1 MPRPPRFIV
10 PHEYDASLLPFLDE
24 NVVVVSIFGKSTY
37 KAKSDKSKMVNS
49 ILVPAINEHPTID
62 NEAMFEIEG
71 YFDQRVNA
79 VFLHLKGCFD
89 AYTLSKQYNQFVEN
103 MEKKDFL
110 HAWAN
115 MKDKYSRALLT
126 LFHISHIL
134 ILTHPTHTF
143 DYSYIPLFKALE
155 IVREKAGSHLREHL
169 ESKAEYVSEAWVKNT
184 RPCSPRMLF
193 YFERCPPVFQDPNS
207 EANITKLE
215 HSLEDSIYEVLRKN
229 KIVNNNSSNSLF
241 AIPVNQEFVF
251 VNTEEEEMR
260 DVIEYM
266 HRGFAKAC
274 AISEKKKTESK
285 LNNKERYKYLNYKPT
300 NPMQA
305 NRAHRMRHTRVLEPH
320 EFDSF
325 VQRHINMAF
334 STGFDDNVGRNPA
347 PAYFETPTLAGFF
360 EVAGHVHDFFVH
372 GRSKEVKNLEDLLN
386 TDVKFSRSRCS
397 KIMPRACAAYQ
408 EGLPQHYTR
417 SFHEQKLAQAMAVF
431 EMQARGPLYDEFAK
445 RLQEECDKHW
455 RTGRQMC
462 QVLSLTGNP
471 CTNPLHKGGSE
482 GAGGGEPLEGR
493 DDYDDLKTL
502 EHCSGVR
509 YVCACN
515 CGATQG
521 SREDPFNVK
530 QANHDYFQM
539 LGLQCGCHQLE
550 SHKFPIFQPSTPT
563 YRAAQLFDTSSKR
576 KDSLRSE
583 GAAPTPQQG
592 PTQVFSLGVPD
603 EVTAYGSGGQS
614 PPAQSDHH
622 QHHHHHHHH
631 HHRDHHQDE
640 DRHSRSYIS
649 DKLPLSL
656 TINGDSE
663 SKVVIAV
670 TEADPETKDKS
681 LNRQPSTTEYL
692 PGMLHTESP
701 AGLLPQF
708 SSWSLVCLGSS
719 SIYSHNIG
727 LQHQQGMLPNSAFL
741 LPWDVTVRLEHQQQT
756 QKETTRNL
764 WQASPAATNENSTTT
779 GSSNANV
786 SNNNGGGG
794 NNFQQLNFY
803 PKGAK
808 NTRSINPATGK
819 RKRGRDLVVKIF
831 IGIEYECPRG
841 HRFMMATPDKVLKAT
856 GIGTIKDNGNKVT
869 SGDMPLYFPCPC
881 RQQKPLIAQLMRI
894 HVVTPKAPVHVTL
907 NPKVQ
912 TGPQPS
918 PIFVTGCEEPMKL
931 SQSAY
936 WILRLPYVY
945 MGDKGPC
952 LPPKELGNVASHGRL
967 LAGMYGISEAVNDK
981 K

>member
-62 NEAMFEIEG
+62 NEAM
-71 YFDQRVNA
+71 
-79 VFLHLKGCFD
+79 
-89 AYTLSKQYNQFVEN
+89 
-103 MEKKDFL
+103 
-110 HAWAN
+110 
-115 MKDKYSRALLT
+115 
-126 LFHISHIL
+126 
-134 ILTHPTHTF
+134 
-143 DYSYIPLFKALE
+143 
-155 IVREKAGSHLREHL
+155 
-169 ESKAEYVSEAWVKNT
+169 
-184 RPCSPRMLF
+184 
-193 YFERCPPVFQDPNS
+193 
-207 EANITKLE
+207 
-215 HSLEDSIYEVLRKN
+215 
-229 KIVNNNSSNSLF
+229 
-241 AIPVNQEFVF
+241 
-251 VNTEEEEMR
+251 
-260 DVIEYM
+260 
-266 HRGFAKAC
+266 
-274 AISEKKKTESK
+274 
-285 LNNKERYKYLNYKPT
+285 
-300 NPMQA
+300 
-305 NRAHRMRHTRVLEPH
+305 
-320 EFDSF
+320 
-325 VQRHINMAF
+325 
-334 STGFDDNVGRNPA
+334 
-347 PAYFETPTLAGFF
+347 TPTLAGFF
-360 EVAGHVHDFFVH
+360 EVAGLVHDFFVH

-563 YRAAQLFDTSSKR
+563 YRAAQLFDTSKR

-622 QHHHHHHHH
+622 HHHHHHH

-640 DRHSRSYIS
+640 DRHSRSYIN

-727 LQHQQGMLPNSAFL
+727 VQHQQGMLPNSAFL

-764 WQASPAATNENSTTT
+764 WQASPATNNVANENSTSSTS
-779 GSSNANV
+779 SSNANV
-786 SNNNGGGG
+786 NNNGGVG

-808 NTRSINPATGK
+808 NTRSINPVTGK

-936 WILRLPYVY
+936 WILRLPY
-945 MGDKGPC
+945 P
-952 LPPKELGNVASHGRL
+952 L
-967 LAGMYGISEAVNDK
+967 LIHIDNNYLLFVIR
-981 K
+981 